1 MRKFP
6 KLLAI
11 VLAIAIVIC
20 PAMCLTT
27 MAETPVNGYS
37 VEYANDVLTIKV
49 TSDTGFMVSFIKVA
63 INGFTVDE
71 DNVTVATKEGIEF
84 AANPSYE
91 EGVLSLLLAAKEAAD
106 IDLVTEA
113 TVTVPAVPN
122 EEVDSYY
129 IALTN
134 IQAADAGTAE
144 APESFL
150 EFEGVTTET
159 GAVENIVPTVD
170 GALHECTAVEYVDNG
185 DGTHNGICDCAD
197 ATIVVENEDH
207 IDEDADNACDLCD
220 AELEVEDVCEHVW
233 EYVTATPAEG
243 TGSGDAL
250 ANYTTTKPGSITIKC
265 SVCDHEETQPVTY
278 YGRPKC
284 YTSNAL
290 YESAITLTFSARKD
304 RMLKLGQYDEAFVRF
319 AHVISSDGS
328 LKETSQRVADGKD
341 TVANNLERKTFEY
354 PVKSLQ
360 LTEEIV
366 TNVFIRVDGVWYS
379 GESFG
384 YSVRSYAD
392 EVLTYDTVEQSEKAL
407 IVNMLRY
414 GAKMQIL
421 KNYNI
426 ENLAD
431 ADLPAEYAA
440 LITETDPTIEGTP
453 TYNAEIGNDCLQ
465 ILPSTIRLFMDSR
478 TEVLL
483 RVRSDR
489 YTADKY
495 KDDFIIEAVWESA
508 KATERS
514 AKFYNVAYA
523 PEDVTTTYGQDS
535 ASSNQGRWEFYF
547 GECPAYDFRQVI
559 TFKLYD
565 PEDQIDVG
573 NEFSAS
579 FEQMIN
585 YVIAQGQCSDAEIEM
600 YNAMMNY
607 SDAAKAHFCK

>member
-129 IALTN
+129 IALTH

-207 IDEDADNACDLCD
+207 IDDDADNVCDFCE
-220 AELEVEDVCEHVW
+220 AELVVTPDTYTVTFVDETGAVLKTESVEANGAAVAPELPEKIGYSAAWDVDFSNITADTTVTAVYTEAVLTTKGMSAQIALKSSFQITYTFSKSNLGTGKLLYAVANKYVIDNGVEDYVPTVVREFAETSSGYSFDYAGIAAREMTSPIKVKFYYELDGVLYSSKEVELTIARLALIQMNKQDG
-233 EYVTATPAEG
+233 TTAEG
-243 TGSGDAL
+243 AAFLALGMDMLNYGAQAQQYYNYRTDDL
-250 ANYTTTKPGSITIKC
+250 AN
-265 SVCDHEETQPVTY
+265 VFTY
-278 YGRPKC
+278 
-284 YTSNAL
+284 N
-290 YESAITLTFSARKD
+290 D
-304 RMLKLGQYDEAFVRF
+304 
-319 AHVISSDGS
+319 
-328 LKETSQRVADGKD
+328 D
-341 TVANNLERKTFEY
+341 TVAKYADYATKTNPDFSNVENASATGTHLYGLGFTLTLELGNAIGLNVEVKKGTADFKDYTFKFSYEDATGKLQQFSVPFTEIADKPNDSTRYLYTIREVAAKDLRKVISIAVYDGEGN
-354 PVKSLQ
+354 
-360 LTEEIV
+360 IV
-366 TNVFIRVDGVWYS
+366 TKT
-379 GESFG
+379 
-384 YSVRSYAD
+384 
-392 EVLTYDTVEQSEKAL
+392 LTVA
-407 IVNMLRY
+407 I
-414 GAKMQIL
+414 A
-421 KNYNI
+421 
-426 ENLAD
+426 
-431 ADLPAEYAA
+431 
-440 LITETDPTIEGTP
+440 
-453 TYNAEIGNDCLQ
+453 
-465 ILPSTIRLFMDSR
+465 
-478 TEVLL
+478 
-483 RVRSDR
+483 
-489 YTADKY
+489 
-495 KDDFIIEAVWESA
+495 
-508 KATERS
+508 
-514 AKFYNVAYA
+514 AYA
-523 PEDVTTTYGQDS
+523 KTQMTTD
-535 ASSNQGRWEFYF
+535 AN
-547 GECPAYDFRQVI
+547 
-559 TFKLYD
+559 
-565 PEDQIDVG
+565 
-573 NEFSAS
+573 
-579 FEQMIN
+579 
-585 YVIAQGQCSDAEIEM
+585 IALV
-600 YNAMMNY
+600 NAMFKY
-607 SDAAKAHFCK
+607 SDAAAYYFANFG